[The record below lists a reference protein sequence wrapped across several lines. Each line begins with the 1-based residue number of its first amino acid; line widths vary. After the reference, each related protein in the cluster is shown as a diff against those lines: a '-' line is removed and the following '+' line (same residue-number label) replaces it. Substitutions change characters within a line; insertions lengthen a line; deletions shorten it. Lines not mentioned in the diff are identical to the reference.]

1 MYNVICYCVLRI
13 LGVGY
18 EYFGLIVIVK
28 FIFFIY
34 IVSHKI
40 RLSVRRGD
48 L

>member
-1 MYNVICYCVLRI
+1 MYNVICYYVFRI

-28 FIFFIY
+28 CILLIH

-40 RLSVRRGD
+40 RLSIRRGD